1 MNATIEVD
9 DIVFNDMLRRYVAV
23 SSKSVADSINKK
35 MGDVMLTAA
44 RLAPKANKET
54 IDGLYKRPWWY
65 KFVQKVLNI
74 GGVVE
79 TKRRRV
85 KKSEGTR
92 IGRSGSFEEGHIW
105 RDSSN
110 GRLSNTRRT
119 KGVRIS
125 YSGGQSRKNIGRVS
139 RIITRRRRA
148 GVAYFK
154 GLFVATSQLFGK
166 FTHGVRDGRLS
177 SFGFDSEAQSRANKT
192 AGITAT
198 GATESNPTA
207 VATIPLMTKRKGDW
221 PGGSRPSSSADL
233 AMKSGIASFAL
244 SGAMAEQVNDMAEYV
259 GRKLVEGG
267 RQVGFR
273 VAA

>member
-1 MNATIEVD
+1 MNATIEID
-9 DIVFNDMLRRYVAV
+9 DVVFNDMLRRYVDV
-23 SSKSVADSINKK
+23 SSKSIADSINKK

-44 RLAPKANKET
+44 RLAPKANRET
-54 IDGLYKRPWWY
+54 IDSLYKHPWWY

-92 IGRSGSFEEGHIW
+92 IGRSGSFEQGHIW

-110 GRLSNTRRT
+110 GRIYNTRRT
-119 KGVRIS
+119 HGVKVT

-139 RIITRRRRA
+139 RIITRRRRS

-154 GLFVATSQLFGK
+154 ALFVATSQLFGK

-177 SFGFDSEAQSRANKT
+177 SFGFDSEAQGRTNRT
-192 AGITAT
+192 AGIQATAASET
-198 GATESNPTA
+198 SPTA
-207 VATIPLMTKRKGDW
+207 IASIPLLSKRKGDW
-221 PGGSRPSSSADL
+221 PGGTRPSSSTDL

-244 SGAMAEQVNDMAEYV
+244 SGAMAEQVNDMAEYI

-267 RQVGFR
+267 RQVGFQ